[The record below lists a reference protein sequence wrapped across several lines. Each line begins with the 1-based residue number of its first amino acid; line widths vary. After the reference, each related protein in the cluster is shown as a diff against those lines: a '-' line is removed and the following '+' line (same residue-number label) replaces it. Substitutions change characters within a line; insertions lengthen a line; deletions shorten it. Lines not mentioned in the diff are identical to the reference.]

1 MVKKLILLALIIMES
16 FLSDLYTQTQFSI
29 HAQLRPRFEYRN
41 GYARMPTIDD
51 KPAYFISQRSRLY
64 VHYKNSQFKYLMA
77 LQDVRVW
84 GDATIYKSTGVYGSE
99 ASIDLYQAHLQ
110 WWLNK
115 KSSIQLG
122 RQVLAYD
129 DERLLGSRNWN
140 QHGIAYDALI
150 FKAQVEDWDTHL
162 GLSLN
167 NNREN
172 KYGNIYEQD
181 KMKTLNYIHLQKSLK
196 NNGHFSLLAIGS
208 GYTASDSSE
217 VIYMRGTLGGYLMV
231 KQYPFDYSF
240 SGYYQFGRNEYG
252 MPVRAY
258 LWTAAIK
265 WYYQFFFTGFGID
278 YISGNGES
286 SHDTTDR
293 QFNLLYGA
301 RHRYY
306 GLMDYFS
313 DVAVVTHSR
322 GLNDIWLQ
330 TSYKTKSNFSFGAD
344 FHYFTLQDNKLP
356 FGEFLG
362 IELDLIFSR
371 QCTPDFKLTGG
382 FSFFKSSDYFQ
393 SMQIGT
399 ISGRTPCWAWLM
411 LDFTPILFK
420 SDKNKFSLSDINE
433 GE

>member
-1 MVKKLILLALIIMES
+1 MVRKLILLALVFIET
-16 FLSDLYTQTQFSI
+16 FLSNLYTQTQFSI

-41 GYARMPTIDD
+41 GYSRMPTRDD
-51 KPAYFISQRSRLY
+51 KPAYFVSQRSRLY
-64 VHYKNSQFKYLMA
+64 IHYKSAQFRYLIA

-99 ASIDLYQAHLQ
+99 ASIDLHQAHFE
-110 WWLNK
+110 WLLNE

-140 QHGIAYDALI
+140 QHGIAYEALV
-150 FKAQVEDWDTHL
+150 FKTRVEDWNTHL

-217 VIYMRGTLGGYLMV
+217 VIYMRGTIGGYLNM
-231 KQYPFDYSF
+231 KQSPFSYSF
-240 SGYYQFGRNEYG
+240 SGYYQFGRNKYG
-252 MPVRAY
+252 VPVQAY

-265 WYYQFFFTGFGID
+265 WHYQSFFTGFGID
-278 YISGNGES
+278 YLSGNRES
-286 SHDTTDR
+286 NHDTTDR
-293 QFNLLYGA
+293 QVSLLYGV
-301 RHRYY
+301 RHRFY

-313 DVAVVTHSR
+313 DVAEATHSR
-322 GLNDIWLQ
+322 GLIDIWLQ

-356 FGEFLG
+356 SGEFLG
-362 IELDLIFSR
+362 IELDLMFSHQR
-371 QCTPDFKLTGG
+371 TPDLQLTGG
-382 FSFFKSSDYFQ
+382 FSLFKSSDYFQ
-393 SMQIGT
+393 SMQVGI
-399 ISGRTPCWAWLM
+399 ISGRMPCWAWIM
-411 LDFTPILFK
+411 LDFNPVLFK
-420 SDKNKFSLSDINE
+420 SDKNKFSLNDINV